1 MKKNWL
7 DKYKKAFSDSLL
19 IILFT
24 VMPTIFSCLL
34 IWFGIVN
41 KPYTSLYDEGELF
54 LYSIAFLGSAY
65 VIYKQLNH
73 DLFKNYGNLI
83 IAFLFL
89 ISIAYSAA
97 SLDSAHKAVELILQ
111 FSIIFLIFSVIFLF
125 YSQVISNKPSLPDI
139 RGYRN
144 DEQNIIEDAL
154 D

>member
-1 MKKNWL
+1 MKKNRL

-34 IWFGIVN
+34 IWFGIVD
-41 KPYTSLYDEGELF
+41 KTYTSLYDGGELF

-73 DLFKNYGNLI
+73 DLFKNFGNLI

-89 ISIAYSAA
+89 ISIAYTAA
-97 SLDSAHKAVELILQ
+97 SLDSAHKSVELILQ
-111 FSIIFLIFSVIFLF
+111 FSIFFLAFSVIFLF
-125 YSQVISNKPSLPDI
+125 YSQVISNKPNPPDI

-144 DEQNIIEDAL
+144 DEQNIIKDAL